1 MLDRVNLGCGP
12 NAPSGW
18 LNVDG
23 SWNAR
28 LSNHPYFRKALETVG
43 VVSANQ
49 GAQWKVKPLVH
60 DLTKPLPFP
69 SNSISAIYGSHVLEH
84 LYREDAQELLLECRR
99 VLKPAGVIRLVVPD
113 VHAIVRDYLE
123 RKNGNTIAAEKAAA
137 ADRLN
142 ERLGYR
148 ASTAPGG
155 KFVFKLYAVWKDF
168 HSHKWMYDGE
178 SLAHYVSLAGF
189 QSVRRM
195 EFRKSDIHGIEQ
207 VEVSDRVL
215 GGAGVCIE
223 AIKHTRNEES

>member
-28 LSNHPYFRKALETVG
+28 LSNHPYLRKALETIG
-43 VVSANQ
+43 VIGANQ
-49 GAQWKVKPLVH
+49 GAQWRVKPLVH

-69 SNSISAIYGSHVLEH
+69 SNSVSAIYGSHVLEH
-84 LYREDAQELLLECRR
+84 LYREDGQELLLECKR
-99 VLKPAGVIRLVVPD
+99 VLKPGGLIRLVVPD
-113 VHAIVRDYLE
+113 VQAMVLDYLE
-123 RKNGNTIAAEKAAA
+123 RKNGSSTAAERAAA

-148 ASTAPGG
+148 VSTAPDGNFIF
-155 KFVFKLYAVWKDF
+155 KFYSIWKDF
-168 HSHKWMYDGE
+168 HSHKWMYDSE

-189 QSVRRM
+189 QSVQRM
-195 EFRKSDIHGIEQ
+195 EFRKSDIHGIEE
-207 VEVSDRVL
+207 VEVAERVL

-223 AIKHTRNEES
+223 AKKVQAE